1 MFGTVL
7 ENVVLDPLTRAV
19 NFDADTITENTRAC
33 YPIDAIPNHVS
44 SGAGGH
50 PRNVVFLAAD
60 AFGVMPPLARLT
72 ADQAMYY
79 FLSGYTAKVAGTER
93 GVTEPSATFSA
104 CFGAP
109 FLPLHPAV
117 YAKMLGERISR
128 HGARVWLVNTGW
140 TGGPYG
146 TGSRMKLSLTRAM
159 LRAALSGSLDRA
171 RFTRDPVFGIEVP
184 VNIPEVPS
192 QLLSP
197 RGTWSD
203 PAAYDVQAK
212 KLATMFR
219 ENFAQYRTHVPDS
232 VAQAG
237 PV

>member
-1 MFGTVL
+1 
-7 ENVVLDPLTRAV
+7 
-19 NFDADTITENTRAC
+19 
-33 YPIDAIPNHVS
+33 
-44 SGAGGH
+44 
-50 PRNVVFLAAD
+50 VVFLAAD

-117 YAKMLGERISR
+117 YAKMLGERIAR

-184 VNIPEVPS
+184 VDVPDVPS